1 VYSSNITQ
9 YIKHDLKN
17 YFLKYIT
24 CLISLLTIL
33 NGQKLLSSILYDPL
47 NISYKPTK
55 LINAQSQAL
64 LPTGNFEII
73 LQNRSGTEEDGPQFR
88 LDAKYGLSKYLTL
101 GISNTNHLGTYDISA
116 KTNIL
121 PLFSDSTQHSFT
133 LIYYMNLGLHTE
145 IDIKFDYLDQLSFFH
160 QLIID
165 PKLNSRFSIQL
176 LPTYIHKNIADTSEV
191 NSEKDNEGKFT
202 EIDPNFGY
210 PWDMMFFGIGGSWNF
225 SQSIKFI
232 GEYFPLISDR
242 NGSTENV
249 SGWALG
255 MDYHTSFAILQLQLS
270 NTLHLSDK
278 ALVNDAGIKPTD
290 KKHFGIKISRSFNL
304 TTHYGD

>member
-1 VYSSNITQ
+1 
-9 YIKHDLKN
+9 
-17 YFLKYIT
+17 
-24 CLISLLTIL
+24 
-33 NGQKLLSSILYDPL
+33 
-47 NISYKPTK
+47 
-55 LINAQSQAL
+55 
-64 LPTGNFEII
+64 
-73 LQNRSGTEEDGPQFR
+73 
-88 LDAKYGLSKYLTL
+88 
-101 GISNTNHLGTYDISA
+101 
-116 KTNIL
+116 
-121 PLFSDSTQHSFT
+121 
-133 LIYYMNLGLHTE
+133 MNLGLHTE

-210 PWDMMFFGIGGSWNF
+210 PWDKMFLGIGGSWNF

-270 NTLHLSDK
+270 NTLHLSDR
-278 ALVNDAGIKPTD
+278 ALVDDVGIKPTD
-290 KKHFGIKISRSFNL
+290 RKHFGIKISRSFNL